1 MGKKKLKSKKED
13 NELYNHLEKCI
24 GMMRGKISKGDTKK
38 YLLPLIFYKRISD
51 VYDEEK
57 EIATEKYA
65 DTPELIDSPLIHRF
79 IVPEGTHWN
88 DIRNKTEDLGSAIVN
103 AFMKIEN
110 ANIDDLAGIFSNF
123 DNTKW
128 TDKQTFSDD
137 LLKSIIEHISQIP
150 LKNKDCSNDVIGQ
163 VYEYLMK
170 HYADIAK
177 TKAGEFYT
185 PRQVINLMVRVLNPK
200 LGEDIYD
207 PACGTAGML
216 IEAFHVVGDSKA
228 TRGHLFGQES
238 NPTTHSLGKINL
250 FLHGAEEFEILSG
263 DTFQSP
269 RFLDTNGRLRQF
281 DIVLANPPFSD
292 DDWGIDKWPKDK
304 YGRCIFG
311 TPSENCGDY
320 AWLQHM
326 ICSMK
331 PHGRMAVVMPQGVL
345 FKEKAIRKKLV
356 ESHKVE
362 TIVQLPLKLFYATG
376 LSPCILFLKNDKTDD
391 KIRFVDATDIYT
403 KAVSRN
409 VLTEEDVVQIID
421 LITGPEDIEPLSHT
435 ADIEEIKNNDWEL
448 TVSHYAVKPFVDTTP
463 PMKDVLV
470 SVKNLDEE
478 MRNLE
483 SKIEALEKECGI
495 YD

>member
-250 FLHGAEEFEILSG
+250 FLSFH
-263 DTFQSP
+263 
-269 RFLDTNGRLRQF
+269 
-281 DIVLANPPFSD
+281 FSD
-292 DDWGIDKWPKDK
+292 IS
-304 YGRCIFG
+304 IF
-311 TPSENCGDY
+311 Y
-320 AWLQHM
+320 
-326 ICSMK
+326 
-331 PHGRMAVVMPQGVL
+331 
-345 FKEKAIRKKLV
+345 FAI
-356 ESHKVE
+356 
-362 TIVQLPLKLFYATG
+362 PY
-376 LSPCILFLKNDKTDD
+376 PYIL
-391 KIRFVDATDIYT
+391 
-403 KAVSRN
+403 
-409 VLTEEDVVQIID
+409 
-421 LITGPEDIEPLSHT
+421 H
-435 ADIEEIKNNDWEL
+435 
-448 TVSHYAVKPFVDTTP
+448 
-463 PMKDVLV
+463 
-470 SVKNLDEE
+470 NL
-478 MRNLE
+478 
-483 SKIEALEKECGI
+483 
-495 YD
+495 